1 MASDDS
7 MIEVLD
13 ADAFDVRFIKCP
25 SLTLRTVNYVVD
37 GFTVQDVKTVYITL
51 ERVDS
56 WEESERDDN
65 LSRNKITMS
74 STT

>member
-7 MIEVLD
+7 MIEGLD
-13 ADAFDVRFIKCP
+13 ADTFDVRFIKCH

-37 GFTVQDVKTVYITL
+37 RFTVQDVKTVYITL
-51 ERVDS
+51 ERADS
-56 WEESERDDN
+56 WERDDN
-65 LSRNKITMS
+65 LSRSRSTMC